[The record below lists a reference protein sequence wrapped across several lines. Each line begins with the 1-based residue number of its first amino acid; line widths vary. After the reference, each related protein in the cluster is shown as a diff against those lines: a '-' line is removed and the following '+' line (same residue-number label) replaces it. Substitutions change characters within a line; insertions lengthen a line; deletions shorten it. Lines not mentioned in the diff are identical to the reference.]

1 MKLDPVSL
9 VAAGLLLLMALVIV
23 ALFSGLSPEQRLV
36 ATTATPSATGS
47 LMSGQSLSVTAS
59 PGLAGSTRPVVD
71 PVRVPT
77 SAAAFAVQGSFPANA
92 EIPPVSR
99 SDTLKPFMNP
109 KARLAE
115 GHWKGLEALP
125 LSVEL
130 KKKLRL
136 PMELEGLLVDEVTLN
151 AAAAGLLAGDV
162 ILAVNSQRIRTL
174 EELKAATL
182 RIQLAKSATI
192 TVYRAGKVQNFLL
205 VAKNSLGQA
214 QVETAPMILPG
225 EIMPHPYRGP
235 CTQCHAI
242 GTTGHIVP
250 DPDGIVLP
258 PPAIRAGTPAPHKD
272 RGPCQACHQII
283 Q

>member
-1 MKLDPVSL
+1 
-9 VAAGLLLLMALVIV
+9 MA
-23 ALFSGLSPEQRLV
+23 
-36 ATTATPSATGS
+36 SAKTE
-47 LMSGQSLSVTAS
+47 M
-59 PGLAGSTRPVVD
+59 
-71 PVRVPT
+71 PT
-77 SAAAFAVQGSFPANA
+77 SQA
-92 EIPPVSR
+92 
-99 SDTLKPFMNP
+99 DTLKPFLNP

-125 LSVEL
+125 LSAEL

-151 AAAAGLLAGDV
+151 AATAGLLAGDV
-162 ILAVNSQRIRTL
+162 ILAINSQRIRTL

-192 TVYRAGKVQNFLL
+192 TVYRGGKVQNFLL
-205 VAKNSLGQA
+205 VAQNSLGQA

-258 PPAIRAGTPAPHKD
+258 PPAIRAGTAVPHKD

>member
-9 VAAGLLLLMALVIV
+9 VTAGLLLLMALMVV
-23 ALFSGLSPEQRLV
+23 ALFSESGAERQSTSAVSQTSERGLPLSAAIGPSAVSPAATV
-36 ATTATPSATGS
+36 ATGQKPTSVVSPAQGTP
-47 LMSGQSLSVTAS
+47 L
-59 PGLAGSTRPVVD
+59 PVVQ
-71 PVRVPT
+71 
-77 SAAAFAVQGSFPANA
+77 AGLPA
-92 EIPPVSR
+92 SR
-99 SDTLKPFMNP
+99 TDSLKPFLNP
-109 KARLAE
+109 KAKLAE

-125 LSVEL
+125 LSAEL
-130 KKKLRL
+130 KQKLRL
-136 PMELEGLLVDEVTLN
+136 PTELEGLLVDEVTLN

-174 EELKAATL
+174 EELKTATE

-192 TVYRAGKVQNFLL
+192 TVYRGGKVQNFVL
-205 VAKNSLGQA
+205 VAKGTLGQA

-242 GTTGHIVP
+242 GATGHIVP

-258 PPAIRAGTPAPHKD
+258 PPAIRAGVPVPHKD

>member
-9 VAAGLLLLMALVIV
+9 VAAGLLLLLALMVV
-23 ALFSGLSPEQRLV
+23 ALFSGVSPEQHPLATVAAPAALAGTRSGRSV
-36 ATTATPSATGS
+36 ATPPATALAAAT
-47 LMSGQSLSVTAS
+47 A
-59 PGLAGSTRPVVD
+59 PVVD
-71 PVRVPT
+71 TVRAPIP
-77 SAAAFAVQGSFPANA
+77 AAAFAVPGMASAKTEMPTSQA
-92 EIPPVSR
+92 
-99 SDTLKPFMNP
+99 DTLKPFLNP

-125 LSVEL
+125 LSAEL

-151 AAAAGLLAGDV
+151 AATAGLLAGDV
-162 ILAVNSQRIRTL
+162 ILAINSQRIRTL

-192 TVYRAGKVQNFLL
+192 TVYRGGKVQNFLL
-205 VAKNSLGQA
+205 VAQNSLGQA

-258 PPAIRAGTPAPHKD
+258 PPAIRAGTAVPHKD

>member
-9 VAAGLLLLMALVIV
+9 VAAGLLLLMALGIV
-23 ALFSGLSPEQRLV
+23 ALFSGLSPEQRMVATMATPDASGSLGSARSLPASASSGLV
-36 ATTATPSATGS
+36 A
-47 LMSGQSLSVTAS
+47 SVQ
-59 PGLAGSTRPVVD
+59 PVVD
-71 PVRVPT
+71 PVRGASPAT
-77 SAAAFAVQGSFPANA
+77 AFAVPGLSPSSTEMPASQA
-92 EIPPVSR
+92 
-99 SDTLKPFMNP
+99 DTLKPFMNP

-174 EELKAATL
+174 EELKSATL